1 MILDG
6 CFWLRLFRTE
16 SSSLSQVPG
25 VSAPV
30 EMVGLQGEKK
40 IEKNRTPINILVKK
54 MGVLYFLIATKR
66 PAQAKR
72 SRACCVC
79 CYLFQLLVNH
89 RGTEYTEFSFSKKV
103 FSLCPLC
110 LCGEKK

>member
-40 IEKNRTPINILVKK
+40 IENKKNRTPINILVEKNGCPVFRFLFFVVASTFQFFIKKDKGQEIK
-54 MGVLYFLIATKR
+54 MGVLYFL
-66 PAQAKR
+66 P
-72 SRACCVC
+72 
-79 CYLFQLLVNH
+79 
-89 RGTEYTEFSFSKKV
+89 
-103 FSLCPLC
+103 
-110 LCGEKK
+110 

>member
-30 EMVGLQGEKK
+30 AMVGLQGVLTL
-40 IEKNRTPINILVKK
+40 IVKSEIRNSL
-54 MGVLYFLIATKR
+54 MLLYIPALSTKT
-66 PAQAKR
+66 
-72 SRACCVC
+72 V
-79 CYLFQLLVNH
+79 
-89 RGTEYTEFSFSKKV
+89 
-103 FSLCPLC
+103 
-110 LCGEKK
+110 